1 MKKTFIILCA
11 FCLATVA
18 HAQDNGEKILDQSA
32 SKIKK
37 SGNIKA
43 SFTATTFDG
52 LEEQGSISG
61 TMLLQDKKFQ
71 MNTPEMV
78 VWYDGKTQWSY
89 MAENDEVNVSE
100 PTRKELQVINPYAF
114 IDLYKKGYN
123 ISMRQ
128 TTLRN
133 QPIYEV
139 HLVAN
144 RTDLATREI
153 YIDVS
158 KENFIPLCIR
168 ARQGQEWHR
177 ISIHSFEGKQKF
189 SENDFKFQKDKYP
202 TAEIVDLR

>member
-1 MKKTFIILCA
+1 MKKIFLLLCS
-11 FCLATVA
+11 FCMITAA
-18 HAQDNGEKILDQSA
+18 HAQDNGKKILDQST
-32 SKIKK
+32 SRIKK

-52 LEEQGSISG
+52 QEEQGSISG

-89 MAENDEVNVSE
+89 VAENDEVNISE

-114 IDLYKKGYN
+114 IDLYKNGYN
-123 ISMRQ
+123 ISMRE

-133 QPIYEV
+133 QPVYEV

-144 RTDLATREI
+144 RPELATREI
-153 YIDVS
+153 YIDVRKS
-158 KENFIPLCIR
+158 DYIPLCIR
-168 ARQGQEWHR
+168 ARQEQEWHR
-177 ISIHSFEGKQKF
+177 ISIHTFAGLQKF
-189 SENDFKFQKDKYP
+189 CDEDFKFQRSMFP